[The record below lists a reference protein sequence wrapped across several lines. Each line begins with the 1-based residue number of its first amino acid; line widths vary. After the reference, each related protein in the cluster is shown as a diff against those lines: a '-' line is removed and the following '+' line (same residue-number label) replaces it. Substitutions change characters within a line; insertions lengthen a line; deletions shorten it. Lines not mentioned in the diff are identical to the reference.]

1 MRIQPIDN
9 HHPTTGVTKPEG
21 NDEDF
26 IQSLITITQLL
37 EFMLNFC
44 SLQYEFYHQ
53 WFHYGL
59 LNLTLSLKTFSKM
72 QKNCI

>member
-26 IQSLITITQLL
+26 IQSL
-37 EFMLNFC
+37 N
-44 SLQYEFYHQ
+44 
-53 WFHYGL
+53 HYY
-59 LNLTLSLKTFSKM
+59 TAP
-72 QKNCI
+72 